1 MLFTLNKIKTNLHRY
16 FRAKRLGISFYSV
29 STFTIPKEFQV
40 CNRRIALDYP
50 LEEGIFHDFI
60 SIFLDDDYGLELLQ
74 TKNIQ
79 SILDIGGNVG
89 FFSLA
94 AYNKFK
100 HAKFHIYEPNLELS
114 DFINKNLNFRN
125 VEHFREAVGLHPGV
139 VALQSLGDSN
149 QSRVIKSKAG
159 SLPMISIS
167 EAINK
172 FGDKLD
178 LLKLDCEGSEWEIL
192 EDRNCLNPVQNI
204 TMEYHL
210 WKNNKTHDYAINLV
224 KENGFRIL
232 RHAPSTDFGLIVGTR
247 DSSN

>member
-1 MLFTLNKIKTNLHRY
+1 MLFTPTKIKTNFHRY
-16 FRAKRLGISFYSV
+16 FRAKKIGISFYSV
-29 STFTIPKEFQV
+29 SSFQLPKEFQV
-40 CNRRIALDYP
+40 CNTRIALDYP

-79 SILDIGGNVG
+79 SILDVGGNVG

-94 AYNKFK
+94 ACNKFK
-100 HAKFHIYEPNLELS
+100 QAKIHVYEPNLELS
-114 DFINKNLNFRN
+114 DYIKKNLNFRN
-125 VEHFREAVGLHPGV
+125 VEHFQDAVGLHSGLV
-139 VALQSLGDSN
+139 ELQSLGDSN

-159 SLPMISIS
+159 RLPMISIS

-172 FGDKLD
+172 IGDKLD

-247 DSSN
+247 DRPN